1 MSRSSDNDPPM
12 DHVVVLILFV
22 LLLFA
27 SPFVFWWLN
36 QGSAWYLPYLFWL
49 LVIAAGAWIFRR
61 HGRHDA

>member
-1 MSRSSDNDPPM
+1 M